1 MNDKSI
7 QGQFYKNF
15 DCLIMKYIII
25 EIPTIDD
32 IRIGISEI
40 ILNFNLTSLPKRK
53 DMYMINAI

>member
-1 MNDKSI
+1 
-7 QGQFYKNF
+7 
-15 DCLIMKYIII
+15 MKYIII